1 MFTIKLQTEPA
12 TVRQLQIE
20 RLAPRGFLPAMLHTT
35 AQRITQA
42 MATLHEYGLAW
53 TRQLEGGGKRM
64 QTLGFVESTR
74 LTVGD
79 VVHVGVRV
87 GGQRLLWQCH
97 NRRNGRDGIL
107 RGRRNGIWGTEGT
120 ESWVEGDGDTG
131 VIAII
136 AFLLSSASILLGMKY
151 LSAPSSISMWSQQ
164 YGVFPN
170 LVSWRMMFSRWGF

>member
-20 RLAPRGFLPAMLHTT
+20 RFAPRGFLPAMLHTT

-87 GGQRLLWQCH
+87 GGQRLLWRCH
-97 NRRNGRDGIL
+97 NRRDGGDGIL
-107 RGRRNGIWGTEGT
+107 RGRRNGILGNGR
-120 ESWVEGDGDTG
+120 DG
-131 VIAII
+131 
-136 AFLLSSASILLGMKY
+136 ILGGRRRRYGSYCHYSFPSELCQHTAGNEILIRTFIY
-151 LSAPSSISMWSQQ
+151 LYVVTTIWCIS
-164 YGVFPN
+164 
-170 LVSWRMMFSRWGF
+170 